1 MSKPTLTDIELQFL
15 ADSFA
20 SLSHAIVGHAPDRVF
35 ELIDRLTMLLSL
47 PQPKH
52 WARFS
57 QPWQSPRLMPRQS
70 HINADEIGICLAWID
85 ALSSVYDARTTRQVM
100 DVTVKLKQLL

>member
-20 SLSHAIVGHAPDRVF
+20 SLSHAIAGHAPDRVF
-35 ELIDRLTMLLSL
+35 ELIDRLTMLLVL
-47 PQPKH
+47 PQPRH

-57 QPWQSPRLMPRQS
+57 QSWQPPRLTPKAS
-70 HINADEIGICLAWID
+70 HITEDEIGIALA
-85 ALSSVYDARTTRQVM
+85 
-100 DVTVKLKQLL
+100 